1 MKLGGEPLNQFI
13 DFWGRTTEQHRQLL
27 KRIYLEVVHW
37 KPKFI
42 TLPKNKIGHLFID
55 TMNILFEQ
63 VAEKKSN
70 EETALY
76 ASMLMPHL
84 VLARTRTDREQSI
97 GKTLERRLH
106 AWLRCDFEALFTEA
120 KALQQRAPTRTK
132 KDEVNDFKQF
142 DFQMTAG
149 KISNALRSLD
159 DSQKEQYC
167 HYKKKSTTKQ

>member
-1 MKLGGEPLNQFI
+1 
-13 DFWGRTTEQHRQLL
+13 
-27 KRIYLEVVHW
+27 
-37 KPKFI
+37 
-42 TLPKNKIGHLFID
+42 
-55 TMNILFEQ
+55 MNVLFEQ

-120 KALQQRAPTRTK
+120 KALQQRAPTRSK
-132 KDEVNDFKQF
+132 RDEANDFKQF

-159 DSQKEQYC
+159 ESQKGTVLSLQEKINNKTVMEILKEKHPC
-167 HYKKKSTTKQ
+167 HKQLIKAT

>member
-1 MKLGGEPLNQFI
+1 
-13 DFWGRTTEQHRQLL
+13 
-27 KRIYLEVVHW
+27 
-37 KPKFI
+37 
-42 TLPKNKIGHLFID
+42 
-55 TMNILFEQ
+55 MNILFEQ
-63 VAEKKSN
+63 VAERKSN

-106 AWLRCDFEALFTEA
+106 AWLRCDFEALFNEA

-132 KDEVNDFKQF
+132 RDEAHDFKQF

-159 DSQKEQYC
+159 DSQKGTVLSLQE
-167 HYKKKSTTKQ
+167 KINDKTDGNGVKSTPRRKQLIKATYIADKKTV